1 MKVADM
7 IKQGLEQ
14 KGFRSLR
21 EASKALGISQELLR
35 LTVNKGHLPKDNVLG
50 MIAEKLGMDRSAL
63 LLAAHQ
69 EKFPVEV
76 TGYFLSPTKQKR
88 FEKKRVWPL
97 SDEQCGYLEKVLNE
111 SEIQVIRKLR
121 QIPDEEKAHI
131 EGYLNYIWAV
141 KRISMK

>member
-121 QIPDEEKAHI
+121 QIPDEEKSHI